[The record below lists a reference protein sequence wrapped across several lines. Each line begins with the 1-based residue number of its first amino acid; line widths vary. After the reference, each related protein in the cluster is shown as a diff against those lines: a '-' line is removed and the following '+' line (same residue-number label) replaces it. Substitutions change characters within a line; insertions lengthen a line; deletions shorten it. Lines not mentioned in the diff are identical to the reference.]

1 MKARRILS
9 IIKIIGARTVVF
21 LELCSKVLG
30 GLLALFVLQ
39 SYLFPR
45 FIWRHVEAWTAER
58 NGLVG
63 YVYYEVKENRGLTAA
78 GQLFLLSDSKQGLYR
93 DIHKGDRLIANSEVN
108 FHMGPFS
115 TDASMYLLKGGECV
129 IVLEEPKNKISV
141 EKALSGGYLKVATT
155 ACGLFK

>member
-1 MKARRILS
+1 MKAHRILG
-9 IIKIIGARTVVF
+9 IVKRVGARIVEF
-21 LELCSKVLG
+21 LELCTKVLG

-63 YVYYEVKENRGLTAA
+63 YVYYEVKENRGLTND
-78 GQLFLLSDSKQGLYR
+78 GQLFLLSDSKQGLYQ
-93 DIHKGDRLIANSEVN
+93 DIRKGDRLIANSEVN
-108 FHMGPFS
+108 FHMRPS
-115 TDASMYLLKGGECV
+115 LKDPLMYILKGGECV
-129 IVLEEPKNKISV
+129 IVLEDPSNPVNVKN
-141 EKALSGGYLKVATT
+141 ALSGGYLKVATT